1 VTIRLGVSGTSSLRR
16 VARKLQGTGPVIKA
30 EAAREIQRAAPPVL
44 AAVQGKVRSARFPA
58 VPSKGGGGSTGL
70 RAHLADSTRT
80 RPFGTGVRFVVADPR
95 GQTMARYTDG
105 AQGGTRWRHPVF
117 GHTTRW
123 VQQKSDPWFHV
134 TIRDRRPVFAGAVER
149 AVRKI
154 VQRIGGN

>member
-80 RPFGTGVRFVVADPR
+80 R
-95 GQTMARYTDG
+95 
-105 AQGGTRWRHPVF
+105 
-117 GHTTRW
+117 HTTRW